1 MFRHVLLCSLWLA
14 IVGCSSGGT
23 AGGAQDAYGENLD
36 ADVGAHTSSDVV
48 ADGLVCA
55 PGSSQCIGSN
65 FLRCNDKGTDWEV
78 TTCGP
83 GTRCTKDGCIQT
95 ACMPN
100 NARCNDQGLVEVCL
114 PDGSGY
120 GKPTN
125 CPKGTVCKSGLCVPE
140 RCTEGEKTCTQTSIL
155 VCKDGAWVE
164 EPCREGQICFKENCI
179 DCFSDEHC
187 PQGTKCIDGVCT
199 TPALTIIT
207 AELPDGQVGKQYDAT
222 IEAEGGT
229 PPYSW
234 AVATGNLPS
243 GSQIA
248 KENDTSAKIS
258 GTPTTQGKFSF
269 EVEAKDQ
276 QGALARKQFEVVVH
290 GPGLTITSKSPL
302 PDAEDGSPYSFQF
315 KATGGVEPYGWM
327 ILSGSL
333 PKGLAFSYTGEL
345 SGTPEGPNTYSF
357 KVRVVDSG
365 DPVQQATSDFALTV
379 KIAPLKIVGDQ
390 MVDLFLTKVVILP
403 LITVVQGIPIP
414 YSTQLQAK
422 GGLKPY
428 HWKEVEI
435 PSFLKTFI
443 PKAGIPQGLTLSDSG
458 TLSGAVTSTDQ
469 VIQLN
474 IPFVNFTLTGFFFM
488 AQVTDSQDPP
498 ASDQAI
504 FLIPT
509 VPVNLGGGGGG
520 GLPF

>member
-1 MFRHVLLCSLWLA
+1 
-14 IVGCSSGGT
+14 
-23 AGGAQDAYGENLD
+23 
-36 ADVGAHTSSDVV
+36 
-48 ADGLVCA
+48 
-55 PGSSQCIGSN
+55 
-65 FLRCNDKGTDWEV
+65 
-78 TTCGP
+78 
-83 GTRCTKDGCIQT
+83 
-95 ACMPN
+95 
-100 NARCNDQGLVEVCL
+100 
-114 PDGSGY
+114 
-120 GKPTN
+120 
-125 CPKGTVCKSGLCVPE
+125 
-140 RCTEGEKTCTQTSIL
+140 
-155 VCKDGAWVE
+155 
-164 EPCREGQICFKENCI
+164 
-179 DCFSDEHC
+179 
-187 PQGTKCIDGVCT
+187 
-199 TPALTIIT
+199 
-207 AELPDGQVGKQYDAT
+207 
-222 IEAEGGT
+222 
-229 PPYSW
+229 
-234 AVATGNLPS
+234 
-243 GSQIA
+243 
-248 KENDTSAKIS
+248 
-258 GTPTTQGKFSF
+258 
-269 EVEAKDQ
+269 
-276 QGALARKQFEVVVH
+276 
-290 GPGLTITSKSPL
+290 
-302 PDAEDGSPYSFQF
+302 
-315 KATGGVEPYGWM
+315 
-327 ILSGSL
+327 L

>member
-1 MFRHVLLCSLWLA
+1 MFRHVIITLFWVAVL
-14 IVGCSSGGT
+14 GCSSGGIS
-23 AGGAQDAYGENLD
+23 GGGLD
-36 ADVGAHTSSDVV
+36 ALDDALAAEGASDVLSGGLP
-48 ADGLVCA
+48 DGLLCR
-55 PGSSQCIGSN
+55 PGSTQCIGSN
-65 FLRCNDKGTDWEV
+65 FLRCNEKGTDWEV

-83 GTRCTKDGCIQT
+83 GTRCTKEGCVQT
-95 ACMPN
+95 ACVPN
-100 NARCNDQGLVEVCL
+100 NARCNEQGLVEVCL

-120 GKPTN
+120 GNPTP
-125 CPKGTVCKSGLCVPE
+125 CAPGTVCKSGLCMPE
-140 RCTEGEKTCTQTSIL
+140 DCQEGEKTCTQTSIL
-155 VCKDGAWVE
+155 VCKNGVWIE

-187 PQGTKCIDGVCT
+187 PQGTKCIDGICT
-199 TPALTIIT
+199 RPALTIVT
-207 AELPDGQVGKQYDAT
+207 AELPDGQVGKAYNGI
-222 IEAEGGT
+222 IEAEGGM

-234 AVATGNLPS
+234 MVITGGLPP
-243 GSQIA
+243 GLQIG
-248 KENDTSAKIS
+248 KESDTKAKIS
-258 GTPTTQGKFSF
+258 GTPTTQGQFSF
-269 EVEAKDQ
+269 QVEARDQ
-276 QGALARKQFEVVVH
+276 QGALATKHFELVVH

-327 ILSGSL
+327 ILDGTL
-333 PKGLAFSYTGEL
+333 PKGLGFSYNGEL

-365 DPVQQATSDFALTV
+365 DPLQQATGDFVLTV
-379 KIAPLKIVGDQ
+379 KIAPLRIVGDQ

-403 LITVVQGIPIP
+403 LITVIEGVPIP

-428 HWKEVEI
+428 HWEEVEI

-469 VIQLN
+469 VIQIS

-488 AQVTDSQDPP
+488 AKVTDSQDPP

-509 VPVNLGGGGGG
+509 VPVNLGGGG
-520 GLPF
+520 LPF